1 MFEKLN
7 HMSLFDQRLAASFV
21 SFSLTLKII
30 VVSVDLSSR
39 RCYHLSI
46 STPRSSRLGDYRDST
61 GLGTSRSFG
70 EGALRL
76 PALSA
81 ASPIPGTACPAR
93 LCSILG
99 PCSYAAGSIFRGF
112 LDQASDSSSSH
123 ETLQGSAQAG
133 RLSGTEARSR
143 PSRSLPLRLVTLVSY
158 FLGESFFCFLCFSSE
173 TSSRSGIQRFLPE
186 PERFHSYAPQQPDLC
201 LV

>member
-30 VVSVDLSSR
+30 VVSVDLSSM

-70 EGALRL
+70 EDALRL

-81 ASPIPGTACPAR
+81 VSPTPGTACPAR
-93 LCSILG
+93 LCLILG
-99 PCSYAAGSIFRGF
+99 PCSYAAGSIFREF

-123 ETLQGSAQAG
+123 ETLQDSFQSV
-133 RLSGTEARSR
+133 RLSGIEARSR
-143 PSRSLPLRLVTLVSY
+143 QALTLPLLFHT
-158 FLGESFFCFLCFSSE
+158 FL
-173 TSSRSGIQRFLPE
+173 
-186 PERFHSYAPQQPDLC
+186 D
-201 LV
+201 

>member
-7 HMSLFDQRLAASFV
+7 HISLFDQRLAASFV

-70 EGALRL
+70 EDALRL

-81 ASPIPGTACPAR
+81 VSPTPGTACPAR
-93 LCSILG
+93 LCLILG
-99 PCSYAAGSIFRGF
+99 PCSYAAGSIFREF

-123 ETLQGSAQAG
+123 ETLQGSVQAG
-133 RLSGTEARSR
+133 RLSGTEACSR
-143 PSRSLPLRLVTLVSY
+143 HALTLPLLFHTLLDCLDGKS
-158 FLGESFFCFLCFSSE
+158 L
-173 TSSRSGIQRFLPE
+173 
-186 PERFHSYAPQQPDLC
+186 FHC
-201 LV
+201 

>member
-70 EGALRL
+70 EDALRL

-81 ASPIPGTACPAR
+81 VSPTPGTACPSR
-93 LCSILG
+93 PCSILG
-99 PCSYAAGSIFRGF
+99 PCSYAAGSIFREF

-123 ETLQGSAQAG
+123 ETLQDSAQAG
-133 RLSGTEARSR
+133 QLSLTEVRSR
-143 PSRSLPLRLVTLVSY
+143 PVRSLPLRLLTLVGCL
-158 FLGESFFCFLCFSSE
+158 LGEFFLCFSCFS
-173 TSSRSGIQRFLPE
+173 
-186 PERFHSYAPQQPDLC
+186 
-201 LV
+201 